1 MKLLFLSICISLS
14 FVYSSTSQTNALKSS
29 MDRGEAIY
37 SDFCVSCHL
46 PTGEGIPK
54 VFPPLAKS
62 DFLIKN
68 RIASIHIIKYGT
80 SGEITVNGIKYN
92 GIMAPLGLTDDE
104 VADVMNYITNS
115 WGNKNSKIVT
125 KEEVSKIKK

>member
-54 VFPPLAKS
+54 VYPPLAKS

>member
-37 SDFCVSCHL
+37 SDLCVSCHL

>member
-54 VFPPLAKS
+54 VYPPLAKS

-92 GIMAPLGLTDDE
+92 GIMAPLGLTDEE

>member
-14 FVYSSTSQTNALKSS
+14 FVYSSTSQTNVLKSS